1 MLVLGAIVLVAGLI
15 GAGAL
20 WYASAQRLDDNVAGF
35 ARAPSGC
42 STTLDVE
49 RTGEFR
55 LYAETKGSLDG
66 LAGDCS
72 ASTDYDRDEIANPQL
87 TIVGPDGSAIDISDT
102 GDVSYDAGGFSGA
115 AVGAVQ
121 IDATGTYVLTVI
133 ADGAQFAI
141 AVGGDPNDGV
151 ALLRWGAVGLA
162 IVALVLG
169 GLLLVL
175 GSRRPPSESITPT
188 PTWEPGGPTATWPIG
203 PPGFPAPPPTTGATA
218 PAGPPVVTPA
228 GVATPGSGWG
238 PPSISS
244 GA

>member
-1 MLVLGAIVLVAGLI
+1 MLVLGAIVLVGGLI

-20 WYASAQRLDDNVAGF
+20 WYAGAQRLDDNVAGF

-42 STTLDVE
+42 STTLDFQ

-55 LYAETKGSLDG
+55 LYAETTGRLNG

-72 ASTDYDRDEIANPQL
+72 ASTDYDRGEIDNPQL
-87 TIVGPDGSAIDISDT
+87 TLVGPDNATIDVSDT
-102 GDVSYDAGGFSGA
+102 PDVSYDAGGFRGA
-115 AVGAVQ
+115 SVGAVQ
-121 IDATGTYVLTVI
+121 IGSVGTYVLTVVP
-133 ADGAQFAI
+133 DGAQFVI

-151 ALLRWGAVGLA
+151 APLRWGAVGLA
-162 IVALVLG
+162 VVALVVG

-175 GSRRPPSESITPT
+175 GSRRPPTEVLTPTSTWEPTGST
-188 PTWEPGGPTATWPIG
+188 PTWPVG

-218 PAGPPVVTPA
+218 PAGPPVVAPQA
-228 GVATPGSGWG
+228 VAPPDSAWG
-238 PPSISS
+238 PPSVSS